1 VASEVG
7 AADFQTPLRLHRS
20 SWLFALTGSVRQL
33 ILPFLALLVFGARR
47 DDEWFGTP
55 LVITIFAGAM
65 LIRALWHQWTYRY
78 GFGPRGLVIREGL
91 IFRNVR
97 QIEYQRIEN
106 IDTERGPLHRLLN
119 VAEVRVQTST
129 GGKPEALISVLD
141 LSAVQEMRQRVF
153 ADTRPTVEAAK
164 ALKEPPL
171 LHLPPM
177 ELVRYGLIDNRGLIL
192 VAAGAGLLQQAG
204 FFRMNRETIE
214 NWLHSSALAD
224 VAGLGVAMQ
233 IMLASF
239 VIVSALIAVR
249 VLSVALALI
258 TLHDFTLTR
267 HDGDLRARYGLLT
280 KIALTLRTR
289 RIQAV
294 HQSESLLH
302 RLFGRVS
309 LDVDLAGDSGGEGEQ
324 RNSARMKTRWL
335 APVCPSAAAPALIA
349 SALPIFDPAAPTDW
363 QPLAPGARS
372 RLFRRSALLSVLIV
386 VGPSWWY
393 LREAAVFGVPI
404 VVALAWM
411 HAHLYVKYTRWA
423 LERDVLLFRS
433 GWLSRRLTIVPRDR
447 VQTLNVS
454 TSPFDRRRHM
464 ASLSVDT
471 AGGSSMSAGVHIR
484 YLPADVARRLAASL
498 YATINA

>member
-1 VASEVG
+1 MASEIS
-7 AADFQTPLRLHRS
+7 AAELQAPLRLHRS
-20 SWLFALTGSVRQL
+20 SWLFALTGSAPQF
-33 ILPFLALLVFGARR
+33 ILPLIALLVFGSRG
-47 DDEWFGTP
+47 DDGWVGTP
-55 LVITIFAGAM
+55 VVLAIVGAM
-65 LIRALWHQWTYRY
+65 LIRALWHQWTFRY
-78 GFGPRGLVIREGL
+78 GFGARGLVIREGL

-141 LSAVQEMRQRVF
+141 LGAVQEMRQRVF
-153 ADTRPTVEAAK
+153 ADTRPTAEAAQTPE
-164 ALKEPPL
+164 EPPL

-192 VAAGAGLLQQAG
+192 VAAGAGLLQQSG
-204 FFRMNRETIE
+204 FFRVNREFIDQ
-214 NWLHSSALAD
+214 WLRSSPLTG
-224 VAGLGVAMQ
+224 VAGLGMPMQ
-233 IMLASF
+233 IMLALLA
-239 VIVSALIAVR
+239 IISALIAVR
-249 VLSVALALI
+249 ILSVVLALI

-309 LDVDLAGDSGGEGEQ
+309 LDVDLAGDSGGQEEQ
-324 RNSARMKTRWL
+324 RNSGRMKTRWL
-335 APVCPSAAAPALIA
+335 APVCPTAAAPALIA
-349 SALPIFDPAAPTDW
+349 SALPIFDPAAPPDW
-363 QPLAPGARS
+363 QTLAPGARS
-372 RLFRRSALLSVLIV
+372 RIFRRSAWLSLLIV
-386 VGPSWWY
+386 AGPSWWY
-393 LREAAVFGVPI
+393 LREAALFGVPI

-433 GWLSRRLTIVPRDR
+433 GWLTRRLTIVPRDR

-484 YLPADVARRLAASL
+484 YLPADVAHRLAAEL
-498 YATINA
+498 YATVNG